1 MPTFLTVPDYR
12 SMKPYLLLSLLFLP
26 GILLAQSTDKY
37 MKVLFRDSAT
47 LYFVKPLDFKS
58 QEIKVRLEADFTYNH
73 YRYPSAKDSL
83 VVMNFT
89 LKSKDPIRDLESVQ
103 LGTQAFAIPGEAI
116 QLFYIEQEK
125 GDWYSRNS
133 LSLPYSQFK
142 MLLQQGEKMPVV
154 VQVGPESHR
163 FTGHKDWAKM
173 SAACLSV
180 FP

>member
-1 MPTFLTVPDYR
+1 
-12 SMKPYLLLSLLFLP
+12 MKLYPLILMMLFS
-26 GILLAQSTDKY
+26 GTAIGQSTDKY
-37 MKVLFRDSAT
+37 MKVLYRDSVN
-47 LYFVKPLDFKS
+47 LYFVKPLEFKS
-58 QEIKVRLEADFTYNH
+58 QGTKVQLEADFTYND
-73 YRYPSAKDSL
+73 YRYPSTTDSL

-89 LKSKDPIRDLESVQ
+89 LKSKDPIRDLDSVQ

-142 MLLQQGEKMPVV
+142 MLLQQGEKMPIV

-180 FP
+180 LP